1 MKLTR
6 DSKSKAI
13 LNTDSKELRR
23 INGQRRMR
31 DDINHLKKEVSD
43 LKKMINILLNER

>member
-1 MKLTR
+1 MNLIK

-13 LNTDSKELRR
+13 LNTDSIELRR

-31 DDINHLKKEVSD
+31 DDINHLKKEISE